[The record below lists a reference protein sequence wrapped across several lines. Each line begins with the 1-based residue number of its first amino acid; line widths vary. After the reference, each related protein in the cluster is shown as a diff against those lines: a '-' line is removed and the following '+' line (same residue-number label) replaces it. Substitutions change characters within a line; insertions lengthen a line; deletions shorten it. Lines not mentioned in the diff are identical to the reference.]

1 MEGNP
6 AMRDLRTGE
15 ISRRVARGRWA
26 SIASEFGMLTGSEV
40 DQLVGPGS
48 PPAGCLAAKRQ
59 ILGVV
64 TRAGRVLY
72 PGFQFDPVTGQA
84 RPMIA
89 RVAAIGLAGGW
100 KDRHLLQWFCSPN
113 GYLGGDRPVDVLDD
127 PDRLLYAAHSDLD
140 LVW

>member
-1 MEGNP
+1 MEAIPSLGEVHV
-6 AMRDLRTGE
+6 GE
-15 ISRRVARGRWA
+15 ISWQVARGRWA
-26 SIASEFGMLTGSEV
+26 SIAAEFGMLTGPEV
-40 DQLVGPGS
+40 DDIVGQRS

-72 PGFQFDPVTGQA
+72 PGFQFDPISGLV

-89 RVAAIGLAGGW
+89 RVAVIGLAGGW
-100 KDRHLLQWFCSPN
+100 RDRHLLQWFCSPN

-127 PDRLLYAAHSDLD
+127 PERLIFAAHSDLD

>member
-1 MEGNP
+1 MEGVP
-6 AMRDLRTGE
+6 SFGEIHAGE

-26 SIASEFGMLTGSEV
+26 SIAAEFGMLTGPEV
-40 DQLVGPGS
+40 DDMVGPLS

-72 PGFQFDPVTGQA
+72 PGFQFDPNSGHA
-84 RPMIA
+84 RPAIA
-89 RVAAIGLAGGW
+89 RVAMIGLAGGW
-100 KDRHLLQWFCSPN
+100 RDRHLLQWFCLPN
-113 GYLGGDRPVDVLDD
+113 GYLGGDRPVDVLSD
-127 PDRLLYAAHSDLD
+127 PERLIYAAHGDLD